1 MLHIEVSIR
10 VGIRVSIRVSIKVG
24 IRVGIGVGIK
34 VSIRV
39 GIGVSIKVSIRVGI
53 VSTKINQIN
62 MRKSKLFRKD
72 VYHFKMFVPA
82 M

>member
-1 MLHIEVSIR
+1 MLHIE
-10 VGIRVSIRVSIKVG
+10 VGIRVSIRVSIRVG
-24 IRVGIGVGIK
+24 IR
-34 VSIRV
+34 
-39 GIGVSIKVSIRVGI
+39 VSIRVGI

-72 VYHFKMFVPA
+72 VHHFKMFVPA

>member
-1 MLHIEVSIR
+1 MLHIEVGIRVSIRVSIR
-10 VGIRVSIRVSIKVG
+10 VGIRVSIK
-24 IRVGIGVGIK
+24 
-34 VSIRV
+34 
-39 GIGVSIKVSIRVGI
+39 VSIKVSIRVGI

-72 VYHFKMFVPA
+72 VHHFKMFVPA